1 MSTIDRNT
9 LLHVLLLLL
18 FAAVMGV
25 AFPLTK
31 VAEQDITPLTLAI
44 GILSTGLGYAVLNYL
59 IAHAGVIFAA
69 TSGYFIP
76 VFAIVMS
83 YFLVE
88 EPFYLPSGSRAW
100 DHTCRCATGQSA
112 TPGFKLIY
120 G

>member
-18 FAAVMGV
+18 FAAVMGGV
-25 AFPLTK
+25 FPLTK

-76 VFAIVMS
+76 VFAIVMG
-83 YFLVE
+83 YFLVK
-88 EPFYLPSGSRAW
+88 EPITWLQVVGLGMTLVGA
-100 DHTCRCATGQSA
+100 
-112 TPGFKLIY
+112 
-120 G
+120 